1 MFSIM
6 KRIIAA
12 LTGKVEKA
20 KMERKIA
27 RVTRAIESATD
38 NAQDAI
44 DRISE
49 EKANVMSRLINE
61 PEVNSVINRLS
72 DLIDQQE
79 EQEAI
84 IKRLQKV
91 KEYINEDVDVE
102 ETEK

>member
-1 MFSIM
+1 M

-12 LTGKVEKA
+12 LKGKVEKS

-44 DRISE
+44 DRITE
-49 EKANVMSRLINE
+49 EKANVMGRLINE

-102 ETEK
+102 DSEK

>member
-1 MFSIM
+1 M

-12 LTGKVEKA
+12 LTGKVEKS

-38 NAQDAI
+38 NAQDTI
-44 DRISE
+44 DRITE
-49 EKANVMSRLINE
+49 EKANVMGRLINE
-61 PEVNSVINRLS
+61 PEVNNVINRLS

-102 ETEK
+102 EETEK